1 MPSEAKIKSH
11 QLMLRAGM
19 IKQSSTG
26 IYSWLPLGFKVMKRI
41 EQIVLIFIAAAL
53 AIPSYWFFWT
63 LAGGGGYNKRI
74 KPIPN
79 PNNNYSK
86 PFPKDL
92 SEP

>member
-1 MPSEAKIKSH
+1 
-11 QLMLRAGM
+11 
-19 IKQSSTG
+19 
-26 IYSWLPLGFKVMKRI
+26 MKRI
-41 EQIVLIFIAAAL
+41 EQIVVIFIAAAL

-74 KPIPN
+74 KPISA

-92 SEP
+92 LEP